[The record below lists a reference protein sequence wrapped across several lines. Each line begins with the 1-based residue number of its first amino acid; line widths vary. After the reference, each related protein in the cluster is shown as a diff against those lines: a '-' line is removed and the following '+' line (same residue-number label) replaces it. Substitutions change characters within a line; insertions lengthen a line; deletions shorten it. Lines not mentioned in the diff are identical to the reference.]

1 MNKDTL
7 SWKKEMVSL
16 GLKYGLA
23 ILIVFFLGA
32 ALEYFYHVPL
42 LRQENRGVFEISL
55 DQVSAKGFERRQE
68 GFVLV
73 EDEGTLT
80 VPLGGQYVE
89 QFAYFFDYDH
99 LLNAKAYVCYY
110 NEYGQADPNQDLLV
124 EDRNNKLADA
134 SYLSIRK
141 KVDSIVLSIDKSE
154 LGEPGTREEAADVP
168 LAITGLAVCNALVIN
183 GCRLAFFWLVSGLFA
198 FFWLFRGYLARHVET
213 GFLVVSLSVGA
224 WAVFAFTAAEG
235 SRRRAA
241 VM

>member
-154 LGEPGTREEAADVP
+154 LGEP
-168 LAITGLAVCNALVIN
+168 
-183 GCRLAFFWLVSGLFA
+183 
-198 FFWLFRGYLARHVET
+198 
-213 GFLVVSLSVGA
+213 
-224 WAVFAFTAAEG
+224 
-235 SRRRAA
+235 
-241 VM
+241 